1 MNSVPRKDIVSG
13 RIYLVFFFFYN
24 LYFVNF
30 VNFVSFCEKCTH
42 GPPLLQ
48 IGNLFVDMSMNISLD
63 DLEED
68 EGTIFYDQYP
78 RTEQLECM

>member
-1 MNSVPRKDIVSG
+1 
-13 RIYLVFFFFYN
+13 
-24 LYFVNF
+24 
-30 VNFVSFCEKCTH
+30 
-42 GPPLLQ
+42 
-48 IGNLFVDMSMNISLD
+48 MNISLD